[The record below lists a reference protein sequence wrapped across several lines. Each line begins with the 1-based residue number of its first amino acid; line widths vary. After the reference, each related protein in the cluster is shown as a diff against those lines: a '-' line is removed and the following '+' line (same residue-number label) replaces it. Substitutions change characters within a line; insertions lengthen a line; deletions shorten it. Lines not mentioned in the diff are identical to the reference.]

1 MNLDPRSAKINTEMG
16 AFVDS
21 PELAEDLAKI
31 IERNM
36 SGENSWHVQLDE
48 DGDVFWQNSVET
60 TTTQP
65 ARDGMQRVM
74 NVLMKLGPKDQ
85 Y

>member
-21 PELAEDLAKI
+21 PELAEDLAAV

-36 SGENSWHVQLDE
+36 QGTNSWQVKLD
-48 DGDVFWQNSVET
+48 DKGKPFWVNSDET
-60 TTTQP
+60 VTQQP

-74 NVLMKLGPKDQ
+74 NEIFKVGPAEQ